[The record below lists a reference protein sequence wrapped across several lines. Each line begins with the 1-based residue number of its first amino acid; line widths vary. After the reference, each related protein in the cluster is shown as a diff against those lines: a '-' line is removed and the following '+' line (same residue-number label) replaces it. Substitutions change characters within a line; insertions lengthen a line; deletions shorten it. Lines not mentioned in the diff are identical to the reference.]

1 MPPDERGTGP
11 ADGVTR
17 PPAVGTPT
25 LITSVQRALR
35 LLEAASSYP
44 AGAPAKV
51 LARVATI
58 PLPTAYH
65 LLRTLVHEGY
75 LRRESGVFV
84 LGDAV
89 GRLGPEAPEA
99 PEGPEGPEAPKASES
114 AVSTASMAPHV
125 PHVPSAPAASLV
137 SAVQNRRSSPE
148 AGTVGVE
155 SGASGTEPVA
165 GADGDPPPVLRPGLR
180 PEPGPGTRPADS
192 LEHWRDAI
200 GAPVYFGVY
209 RDGEIQVVAV
219 SDTPYAPAVSEW
231 ADFRETGHAHAI
243 GQCLLGRLD
252 TAELHDHLDRHPV
265 RALTP
270 YSVRDRRSLLERL
283 VARGRAE
290 PVVERQEYTL
300 DTVCAA
306 IAVPPPAGARAAA
319 MAISLPLD
327 RSERLLPAIGQLR
340 SGVGGLLG
348 SLAFAARLPDA

>member
-11 ADGVTR
+11 AAGVPR

-89 GRLGPEAPEA
+89 GRLGPEASEA
-99 PEGPEGPEAPKASES
+99 PGATEASEALGS
-114 AVSTASMAPHV
+114 AVPAVPVVSSVSTV
-125 PHVPSAPAASLV
+125 SAV
-137 SAVQNRRSSPE
+137 SAVQNRRISPE
-148 AGTVGVE
+148 ASTLGSET
-155 SGASGTEPVA
+155 GASGTEPDTGSDEGPRTVL
-165 GADGDPPPVLRPGLR
+165 PPGPR
-180 PEPGPGTRPADS
+180 PEPGPARGAAPGATLTDS

-209 RDGEIQVVAV
+209 RDGEIRLVAV
-219 SDTPYAPAVSEW
+219 SDTPYAPAVGEW

-252 TAELHDHLDRHPV
+252 TAELQDHLDRHPV
-265 RALTP
+265 CALTP
-270 YSVRDRRSLLERL
+270 YSVRDRSTLLERL

-290 PVVERQEYTL
+290 PVVERQEYAL

-327 RSERLLPAIGQLR
+327 RAERLLPAIGQLR
-340 SGVGGLLG
+340 SGVGGLFG
-348 SLAFAARLPDA
+348 SLAFAGRLPDA

>member
-1 MPPDERGTGP
+1 MSPDERGTGP
-11 ADGVTR
+11 AAGASR

-44 AGAPAKV
+44 SGAPAKV

-89 GRLGPEAPEA
+89 GRLGPEASEASDVPDVPDVPEA
-99 PEGPEGPEAPKASES
+99 SEAPGS
-114 AVSTASMAPHV
+114 VAP
-125 PHVPSAPAASLV
+125 
-137 SAVQNRRSSPE
+137 AVQNRRISPE
-148 AGTVGVE
+148 VGTLGSE
-155 SGASGTEPVA
+155 TGASGTEPDTR
-165 GADGDPPPVLRPGLR
+165 ADEGPRTALPPG
-180 PEPGPGTRPADS
+180 PEHGPGPGAKLTDS

-209 RDGEIQVVAV
+209 RDGEIRLVAV
-219 SDTPYAPAVSEW
+219 SDTPYAPAVGEW

-252 TAELHDHLDRHPV
+252 TAELQDHLDRHPV
-265 RALTP
+265 CALTP
-270 YSVRDRRSLLERL
+270 YSVRDRSALLERL

-290 PVVERQEYTL
+290 PVVERQEYAL

-327 RSERLLPAIGQLR
+327 RAERLLPAIGQLR
-340 SGVGGLLG
+340 SGMGGLFG
-348 SLAFAARLPDA
+348 SLAFAGRLRELDGPPFDTSISI